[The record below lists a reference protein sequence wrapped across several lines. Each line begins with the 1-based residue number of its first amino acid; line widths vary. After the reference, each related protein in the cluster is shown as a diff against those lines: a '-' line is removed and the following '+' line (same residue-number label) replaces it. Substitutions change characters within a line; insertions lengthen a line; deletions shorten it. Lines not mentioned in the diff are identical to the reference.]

1 MVGDSGTDASYLL
14 RRCLSALPS
23 TERVSISRD
32 NALCRMA
39 DMEDEKAINP
49 EWNDEDEDHLS
60 ELKAALE
67 KDYERTQNSTG
78 ERQ

>member
-1 MVGDSGTDASYLL
+1 MSRIQMMLCETHNQMYLDACSK
-14 RRCLSALPS
+14 CATSS
-23 TERVSISRD
+23 DVTISRD

-60 ELKAALE
+60 ELKATLE
-67 KDYERTQNSTG
+67 KDNE
-78 ERQ
+78 